1 MKSPLV
7 IKRDPRVQPLAS
19 QPFTRSLRCLH
30 LSLASLGLLCS
41 LQAAAQTV
49 TATARPP
56 AKDSEVVELSPFLV
70 SASQNLGYQATS
82 TLAGTRLST
91 DLKDV
96 GAAVSVYT
104 KEFLDDIVVTKLED
118 ILAYTTSTEGGGT
131 NFSGVTGE
139 SSAAVREDPAAV
151 NRVRALA
158 SATRTRD
165 YFPSDLPTDTF
176 NVDNLT
182 ISRGPNAVLAGIGNA
197 GGVIDSAMRK
207 AAFKDSYRFTSRF
220 SAYNSHREQLHI
232 NNVIIPKRLAIRFDL
247 LNDEQWFRQKPAE
260 NQDRRI
266 YAALQYRIFEPD
278 RDSFFGRGT
287 FRANFET
294 GKISGVPTDP
304 LTPTF
309 TLANWFNPT
318 TRAGVSSPENAKYQ
332 WWGYGTPL
340 TTAPTIANAATLSAL
355 RNASGVGIVP
365 GTSSVIQGFP
375 LYTQFALIYANPA
388 SNTAGV
394 GLTDP
399 ALAGVQGFQ
408 GSIPATLPG
417 GSGGAVRSSGDP
429 WRLVTGF
436 VRTRLQD
443 SNIFNFYDYLMTGA
457 FDTRAQQ
464 FKASDFRYEQ
474 LFLGGKAG
482 AEVAY
487 NYQGF
492 TSERD
497 FSIPTGGNDEGI
509 LVDVNY
515 YLSVKTS
522 AGQPILNPNFGRPFI
537 STTEVFRLTSNRV
550 TRESAQ
556 MTAFYK
562 QDFTQSDSK
571 WARMLGKH
579 TFTGLL
585 FNTEIERFSRQYA
598 STWDPNGQINPQSSL
613 GGVLPG
619 TFGTQ
624 VNGWFYLGP
633 SLVNVARLEDVRLQ
647 PITAARPQ
655 PGQTYTLQAY
665 DPVARSFVTGTSKPL
680 QILQRLVNQRE
691 KVKSSSVALQSN
703 FLKDHLTTMV
713 GWREDYDQAF
723 TSLAPPVLPDG
734 NVDASKVTFSPAVNQ
749 GERSWTKSV
758 VGRVPFD
765 LPGATQVRVF
775 WNESGNFNPVGQRRN
790 VWNEELSSPTSK
802 TREEGISFSA
812 FRGKLFL
819 RVIRYQTDITNDS
832 VGVGNPY
839 NAISSQIARSLVARD
854 AGLLPSNFN
863 YNYAGWNSFS
873 DVALAI
879 YNTIPARLQTN
890 IGADKNFNPRFT
902 GSGSTLQWTAD
913 TIVGLT
919 STSDTESKGME
930 YEAILNPTSSW
941 RISLSVAKNEAMKA
955 NVAAAELAF
964 AAAWKKNLDTMY
976 DGKLLPGAFDPAGA
990 NTQTFY
996 ERYLLETL
1004 PAIRT
1009 TAALSG
1015 IPASEIR
1022 KWRVNFVTRYDFR
1035 RGFLK
1040 GVNLGGSVRWQD
1052 RIGIGYP
1059 LVTQSGV
1066 SVSDVTRP
1074 YWGPRDL
1081 ALDLSAGYTRELRT
1095 SSGPITWTLGIS
1107 VRNLNAKDEL
1117 IPIKAN
1123 ADGSWG
1129 TFRIPP
1135 ERTWGVTNSFAF

>member
-1 MKSPLV
+1 MKSLFV
-7 IKRDPRVQPLAS
+7 IKRDPSVKPLAS
-19 QPFTRSLRCLH
+19 LPGTRSLRRLH

-49 TATARPP
+49 TATAKPP
-56 AKDSEVVELSPFLV
+56 GKDGEVIELSPFMV
-70 SASQNLGYQATS
+70 SASQNLGYQAAS

-91 DLKDV
+91 DLKDI

-104 KEFLDDIVVTKLED
+104 KEFLDDIAVTRLED

-207 AAFKDSYRFTSRF
+207 ATFKDNTRFTSRF
-220 SAYNSHREQLHI
+220 SSYDSHREQLHI
-232 NNVIIPKRLAIRFDL
+232 NRVLIPQRLAIRFDL
-247 LNDEQWFRQKPAE
+247 LNDEQWYRQKPAE
-260 NQDRRI
+260 NQDRRL
-266 YAALQYRIFEPD
+266 YAALQYRIFEPE

-309 TLANWFNPT
+309 TLANWFIPT

-332 WWGYGTPL
+332 WWGYGAPL
-340 TTAPTIANAATLSAL
+340 TTAPTTANAATLSAL

-375 LYTQFALIYANPA
+375 LYTQFALVYANPA
-388 SNTAGV
+388 SNTASV

-443 SNIFNFYDYLMTGA
+443 ANIFNFYDYLMTGA

-537 STTEVFRLTSNRV
+537 TTTEVFRLTSNRV

-556 MTAFYK
+556 MTAFFK
-562 QDFTQSDSK
+562 QDFTQSASK

-585 FNTEIERFSRQYA
+585 FNTEIQRFSRQYA

-613 GGVLPG
+613 AGALPG
-619 TFGTQ
+619 SFGTQ
-624 VNGWFYLGP
+624 VNGW
-633 SLVNVARLEDVRLQ
+633 
-647 PITAARPQ
+647 
-655 PGQTYTLQAY
+655 
-665 DPVARSFVTGTSKPL
+665 
-680 QILQRLVNQRE
+680 
-691 KVKSSSVALQSN
+691 
-703 FLKDHLTTMV
+703 
-713 GWREDYDQAF
+713 
-723 TSLAPPVLPDG
+723 
-734 NVDASKVTFSPAVNQ
+734 
-749 GERSWTKSV
+749 
-758 VGRVPFD
+758 
-765 LPGATQVRVF
+765 
-775 WNESGNFNPVGQRRN
+775 
-790 VWNEELSSPTSK
+790 
-802 TREEGISFSA
+802 
-812 FRGKLFL
+812 
-819 RVIRYQTDITNDS
+819 
-832 VGVGNPY
+832 
-839 NAISSQIARSLVARD
+839 
-854 AGLLPSNFN
+854 
-863 YNYAGWNSFS
+863 
-873 DVALAI
+873 
-879 YNTIPARLQTN
+879 
-890 IGADKNFNPRFT
+890 
-902 GSGSTLQWTAD
+902 
-913 TIVGLT
+913 
-919 STSDTESKGME
+919 
-930 YEAILNPTSSW
+930 
-941 RISLSVAKNEAMKA
+941 
-955 NVAAAELAF
+955 
-964 AAAWKKNLDTMY
+964 
-976 DGKLLPGAFDPAGA
+976 
-990 NTQTFY
+990 
-996 ERYLLETL
+996 
-1004 PAIRT
+1004 
-1009 TAALSG
+1009 
-1015 IPASEIR
+1015 
-1022 KWRVNFVTRYDFR
+1022 
-1035 RGFLK
+1035 
-1040 GVNLGGSVRWQD
+1040 
-1052 RIGIGYP
+1052 
-1059 LVTQSGV
+1059 
-1066 SVSDVTRP
+1066 
-1074 YWGPRDL
+1074 
-1081 ALDLSAGYTRELRT
+1081 
-1095 SSGPITWTLGIS
+1095 
-1107 VRNLNAKDEL
+1107 
-1117 IPIKAN
+1117 
-1123 ADGSWG
+1123 
-1129 TFRIPP
+1129 
-1135 ERTWGVTNSFAF
+1135 